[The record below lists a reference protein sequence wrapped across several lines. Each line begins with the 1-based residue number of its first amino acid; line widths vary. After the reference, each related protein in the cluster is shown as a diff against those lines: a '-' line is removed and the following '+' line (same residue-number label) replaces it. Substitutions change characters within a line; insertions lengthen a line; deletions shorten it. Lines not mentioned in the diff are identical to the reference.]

1 MIFALAIVV
10 ISFTA
15 IQLIVASANLI
26 LKPVLRD
33 EGHQDYL
40 ISVLIP
46 ARNEEKN
53 IRIILNDLICQPYS
67 NLEIIVFDDQSDDLT
82 ASIVSETA
90 KTDPRLKLICSEFLP
105 DGWLGKNFACHS
117 MAQVAKGDYLLYI
130 DADVRISDTIIGLAV
145 TYAAKNQLGL
155 LSIFPSQMLFSVGEK
170 MTVPIMNYI
179 LLTLLPLPLV
189 LRSGFTS
196 VAAANGQFMLFNSLI
211 YRDSKPHEHHKKN
224 TVEDIAIAR
233 FLKEKKIPVACLTGN
248 KSIQCRMYEGFGD
261 AVNGFSKNIISFFG
275 NSFIAATLFWAIT
288 TLGFIPVFLV
298 FPTNI
303 FIGYLVTILLI
314 RSLVSIVSNQP
325 ILINLLYLIPQQ
337 LTIGLL
343 IIRSLTRK
351 YVNKYQW
358 KGRNIT

>member
-15 IQLIVASANLI
+15 IQLIVASANLF

-130 DADVRISDTIIGLAV
+130 DADVRISDTIIGLV
-145 TYAAKNQLGL
+145 R
-155 LSIFPSQMLFSVGEK
+155 SI
-170 MTVPIMNYI
+170 
-179 LLTLLPLPLV
+179 
-189 LRSGFTS
+189 
-196 VAAANGQFMLFNSLI
+196 
-211 YRDSKPHEHHKKN
+211 
-224 TVEDIAIAR
+224 
-233 FLKEKKIPVACLTGN
+233 
-248 KSIQCRMYEGFGD
+248 
-261 AVNGFSKNIISFFG
+261 
-275 NSFIAATLFWAIT
+275 
-288 TLGFIPVFLV
+288 
-298 FPTNI
+298 
-303 FIGYLVTILLI
+303 
-314 RSLVSIVSNQP
+314 
-325 ILINLLYLIPQQ
+325 
-337 LTIGLL
+337 
-343 IIRSLTRK
+343 
-351 YVNKYQW
+351 
-358 KGRNIT
+358 